1 MPNTREFSFLT
12 EPHLTTWLQ
21 PYRGLIYVPPNRSAI
36 GPLKPSAPPA
46 RDPLS
51 QGFCCSRFLTVRPRQ
66 LPGAT
71 PGAGISAH
79 KQSIICSPSSAPPGR
94 WPRPHAQHPASL
106 PVHPLGPPAR
116 PPYFCNNVFLI
127 CPTLPSPA
135 WPNQLRLRAS
145 ACTEVIRLPGTVC
158 LPPCPCLFS
167 ASRVVFLLLGLT
179 LPSHVVC
186 LWVGAARR
194 RARRSPRLAC
204 HREARLLLWGEWRRK
219 AGRGIR
225 ADQFWPDLLKC
236 FVLAL
241 RPPSWRGWGAVAAGG
256 FSPPSLC

>member
-116 PPYFCNNVFLI
+116 PPLLLQQCVSN
-127 CPTLPSPA
+127 LPHAAFSSLA
-135 WPNQLRLRAS
+135 
-145 ACTEVIRLPGTVC
+145 E
-158 LPPCPCLFS
+158 S
-167 ASRVVFLLLGLT
+167 ASPPGL
-179 LPSHVVC
+179 C
-186 LWVGAARR
+186 LHG
-194 RARRSPRLAC
+194 
-204 HREARLLLWGEWRRK
+204 GDQI
-219 AGRGIR
+219 AGN
-225 ADQFWPDLLKC
+225 
-236 FVLAL
+236 
-241 RPPSWRGWGAVAAGG
+241 SM
-256 FSPPSLC
+256 SPSLPLLVFSQPSCLSLARPHPPFPRGLPLGGCSEEES

>member
-1 MPNTREFSFLT
+1 MPNIREFSFLT

-36 GPLKPSAPPA
+36 GPIKPSAPPA

-106 PVHPLGPPAR
+106 PVHPLGPPA
-116 PPYFCNNVFLI
+116 
-127 CPTLPSPA
+127 
-135 WPNQLRLRAS
+135 
-145 ACTEVIRLPGTVC
+145 
-158 LPPCPCLFS
+158 LPPSHPLGPPAPPPQLLQQCVSNLPHAAFSSLAES
-167 ASRVVFLLLGLT
+167 ASPPGL
-179 LPSHVVC
+179 C
-186 LWVGAARR
+186 LHG
-194 RARRSPRLAC
+194 
-204 HREARLLLWGEWRRK
+204 GDQI
-219 AGRGIR
+219 AGN
-225 ADQFWPDLLKC
+225 
-236 FVLAL
+236 
-241 RPPSWRGWGAVAAGG
+241 SM
-256 FSPPSLC
+256 SPSLPLLVFSQLSCLSLAGPHPPFPRGLPLGGCREEES